1 MKKDIIN
8 KDKEVDEYKK
18 LVEQLKKQMYSIA
31 ESNLNKSTKG
41 TNVVISNNESDI
53 HVNYDDTGNTNINI
67 QKKNLTNEINNIKNK
82 SIENQIESDIINKT
96 KYNNVYDLQRKVD
109 NINKQYTGLK
119 ERDTVNMKEMN
130 KLRDELNRYKELY
143 ENQSDKIGQL
153 SVKNN
158 GLTNEVIT
166 LKNKLNIMEKQVIIS
181 GEKTINQIRD
191 LLIKVQ
197 QLNEYKSQIR
207 NINNLVLYDCDD
219 LKRIFSLSLD
229 QSEILKLYE

>member
-130 KLRDELNRYKELY
+130 KLRDELNRYKEL
-143 ENQSDKIGQL
+143 
-153 SVKNN
+153 
-158 GLTNEVIT
+158 
-166 LKNKLNIMEKQVIIS
+166 
-181 GEKTINQIRD
+181 
-191 LLIKVQ
+191 
-197 QLNEYKSQIR
+197 
-207 NINNLVLYDCDD
+207 
-219 LKRIFSLSLD
+219 
-229 QSEILKLYE
+229 